1 MQGTFDHYGIEHIE
15 LNSLAD
21 LDQLVS
27 ERFDI
32 PLRPYSTDIRAALEL
47 VIWNFEN
54 SEDPYFAMFR
64 SAEEAFPKTPFGVGF
79 ARKMWSY
86 GKTAP
91 LAICRDA
98 LYQLKYVHV
107 TIAEND

>member
-1 MQGTFDHYGIEHIE
+1 LY
-15 LNSLAD
+15 LNGLISLYVPT
-21 LDQLVS
+21 QPTS
-27 ERFDI
+27 GQ
-32 PLRPYSTDIRAALEL
+32 EL

-54 SEDPYFAMFR
+54 SEDPYFAIFR
-64 SAEEAFPKTPFGVGF
+64 SEEEAFPKTPFGVGF

>member
-1 MQGTFDHYGIEHIE
+1 MQGTFDQYGIEHIE
-15 LNSLAD
+15 LNSLTD
-21 LDQLVS
+21 LDRLVS

-47 VIWNFEN
+47 VIWNLEN
-54 SEDPYFAMFR
+54 SEDPYFAIF
-64 SAEEAFPKTPFGVGF
+64 SSEEEALPKAPFGVGF

-86 GKTAP
+86 GETAP
-91 LAICRDA
+91 LAICQDA

>member
-1 MQGTFDHYGIEHIE
+1 MQGTSDQYGIEHIE

-21 LDQLVS
+21 LDRLVS

-64 SAEEAFPKTPFGVGF
+64 SEEALPKASFGVGF
-79 ARKMWSY
+79 ARKKWSY
-86 GKTAP
+86 GETAP

-98 LYQLKYVHV
+98 LYQLKYIHV